1 MLTVAWPDFSLL
13 LSNAFI
19 SVTSAA
25 FHTRQTACS
34 VLLFYFETTPLWVS
48 SCFSVSY
55 RWFLPL
61 CVPPLTHLTCS
72 QFPRQ
77 RPSVYSPGSPSCVCQ
92 FVPWCFPPLGR
103 PVLRFPRCRPAFCFS
118 VSSRLA
124 LVCFWLVLFSLNLCF
139 VFVALCLAFW
149 TVFLFSVLV
158 SLVVLLVFCSP
169 ISCLPHESAFVSSSS
184 FSL

>member
-1 MLTVAWPDFSLL
+1 M
-13 LSNAFI
+13 
-19 SVTSAA
+19 
-25 FHTRQTACS
+25 
-34 VLLFYFETTPLWVS
+34 LLFTWDRQRAVFC
-48 SCFSVSY
+48 CFILKPRPCESLPAFQFPNVGFSPSV
-55 RWFLPL
+55 FP
-61 CVPPLTHLTCS
+61 PPLTHLTCS